1 MAKELSFIEKLKKEL
16 VGVAKVTALS
26 DPANEVQYE
35 PSGILMLDWIA
46 GRGLP
51 RGRWIEIFGMESG
64 GKSLLAALI
73 AASYQRRGETVV
85 WIDMERSIDPVWYKR
100 LGLDTDSL
108 IVAQP
113 DSGEG
118 AFETLQKVLESGQ
131 VGLVVIDSIASM
143 ATDDELEEEA
153 GHKNM
158 AILARLLS
166 NELRKLNGKLA
177 DSKCTVI
184 LINQVRSTMALTRY
198 SANETTTGGK
208 ALPFYASLRFRV
220 TKSTE
225 PGSYIQDENGK
236 YMAHTIK
243 IKNIKNKTSSPNLT
257 GQFMLIYDGGPD
269 NRAALVALATEKG
282 YITTAPGGWYYI
294 NFNGQKIAKKGEKAL
309 IEALAE
315 NKDLQNF
322 LFDALNVHK
331 IYRNMFEID
340 KREVISAS
348 GLAEIAK
355 LPEEEEVVKPKKA
368 RK

>member
-1 MAKELSFIEKLKKEL
+1 MAKELSFIEKLKKDL

-51 RGRWIEIFGMESG
+51 RGRWVEIFGMESG

-73 AASYQRRGETVV
+73 AASYQKRGELVV

-100 LGLDTDSL
+100 LGLDTDNL
-108 IVAQP
+108 IVIQP

-118 AFETLQKVLESGQ
+118 AFRSLQSVIESGK
-131 VGLVVIDSIASM
+131 VGLAVVDSIASM

-184 LINQVRSTMALTRY
+184 LINQLRSTMAVTRY
-198 SANETTTGGK
+198 CAAETTTGGK

-225 PGSYIQDENGK
+225 PGSYIQDANGK
-236 YMAHTIK
+236 YLAHTIK
-243 IKNIKNKTSSPNLT
+243 IKNVKNKTSSPNLT

-269 NRAALVALATEKG
+269 NRAALVALAVERG

-315 NKDLQNF
+315 NVDLQNF
-322 LFDALNVHK
+322 LFDALDVHK
-331 IYRNMFEID
+331 IYRNMFEVD
-340 KREVISAS
+340 KREVVSAS

-355 LPEEEEVVKPKKA
+355 LPDEDEEPKK
-368 RK
+368 RKK